1 MGYAKDPVGAIVGI
15 LSAVPVVGA
24 IVSIMMFAF
33 SLPVMVNQVATLLKD
48 KRLIGVF
55 KREILNE
62 RNAFLTREQQQ
73 LRRLGETQVIFS
85 QSNGFSNSGG
95 ILSTNN
101 LSQVKAN
108 GISDIGLRDKA
119 MGFS

>member
-85 QSNGFSNSGG
+85 QSQGFNNSGG

>member
-33 SLPVMVNQVATLLKD
+33 TLPVMVNQVATLLKD

-85 QSNGFSNSGG
+85 QSQGFNNSGG

>member
-1 MGYAKDPVGAIVGI
+1 MSYAKDPVGAIVGI

-33 SLPVMVNQVATLLKD
+33 TLPVMVNQVATLLKD

-85 QSNGFSNSGG
+85 QSQGFNNSGG

>member
-108 GISDIGLRDKA
+108 GISERHGIET
-119 MGFS
+119 